1 MHFQLVALPIWG
13 LLFVLAQIYITDRF
27 LKNQIRLFSAVGA
40 VITAFT
46 SVIGVVI
53 LVAFIILTAVI
64 FREQW
69 EDKKI
74 F

>member
-1 MHFQLVALPIWG
+1 MHIQIVGLPLWG

-46 SVIGVVI
+46 SVTGVVI
-53 LVAFIILTAVI
+53 LATFIILTAII

-69 EDKKI
+69 ADKVP
-74 F
+74 